1 MAAMGAREGGSSG
14 ELRSTRN
21 PKPGG
26 LFSIGRMHMVSL
38 RKKNLGA
45 HLGVIATAGRR
56 HNGFFDRDAFLSG
69 DRRLAFV
76 TNPPDRTMSVI
87 DISARA
93 VIRELPLPATPRWM
107 KVLT

>member
-1 MAAMGAREGGSSG
+1 MGAREGGLIWG
-14 ELRSTRN
+14 VEIN
-21 PKPGG
+21 PQTEAWR
-26 LFSIGRMHMVSL
+26 LFSIGRMHRVSL

-56 HNGFFDRDAFLSG
+56 HNGFFDRDASFSR

-107 KVLT
+107 EVLT